1 MKISYLF
8 NSSIPSNL
16 PSSLQVAKMCE
27 GMQKK
32 LHDVNLITPMPG
44 LNAKYLAKYYNIK
57 NKFRLYKI
65 KFFTKYPLGINYY
78 LFSLVSI
85 FYALRLK
92 TDLFVT
98 RNFFTCFLLV
108 IFKKKTIF
116 EIHHD
121 ITTESRIVKFLF
133 NNFKILN
140 SKTIIKIVA
149 ISKGVKKYLIND
161 LGILEEKI
169 QILPSASGL
178 NFRNWKGKINLK
190 KKRLN
195 IGYFGSLEKTKGVNF
210 LIKLSKKDKKNN
222 YFIFGGT
229 NNDVE
234 VLKKNIINNNL
245 SIKSHIPYR
254 NLKNYLLKM
263 DVLVMPYDKK
273 VIRSAGGIGNIS
285 KYMSPL
291 KLFDYLA
298 SGKLIIATKINSI
311 EEIVQN
317 KKNCILINKLDVFNW
332 HKEIKL
338 ITKNKKKYEKIAKSG
353 YKLSKKYTYSLRAEK
368 FLDLKWK

>member
-161 LGILEEKI
+161 LGTLEEKI

-178 NFRNWKGKINLK
+178 NFKNWKGKINSK
-190 KKRLN
+190 KK
-195 IGYFGSLEKTKGVNF
+195 K
-210 LIKLSKKDKKNN
+210 IK
-222 YFIFGGT
+222 YWIFW
-229 NNDVE
+229 
-234 VLKKNIINNNL
+234 KF
-245 SIKSHIPYR
+245 R
-254 NLKNYLLKM
+254 
-263 DVLVMPYDKK
+263 
-273 VIRSAGGIGNIS
+273 
-285 KYMSPL
+285 
-291 KLFDYLA
+291 
-298 SGKLIIATKINSI
+298 
-311 EEIVQN
+311 
-317 KKNCILINKLDVFNW
+317 
-332 HKEIKL
+332 
-338 ITKNKKKYEKIAKSG
+338 KNKRG
-353 YKLSKKYTYSLRAEK
+353 K
-368 FLDLKWK
+368 FFNKTFQKG